1 MTDAIKYDP
10 YPYAIGSEEFPGFS
24 KLIEE
29 LGELNQV
36 IGQILARGSQ
46 LGDFHNH
53 KLATRLVEEMA
64 DTSAAILL
72 VLDENKLNNKGF
84 IARRNYKY
92 NTYRR
97 WQAQGI
103 DAWKGYEDEFLSTPE
118 GFPLGE

>member
-1 MTDAIKYDP
+1 MTDAINYDP
-10 YPYAIGSEEFPGFS
+10 YPYAIGSETFPGFS

-46 LGDFHNH
+46 LGEFHNH

-64 DTSAAILL
+64 DTAAAIML
-72 VLDENKLNNKGF
+72 VIEGNKLNPKDF
-84 IARRNYKY
+84 AIRRHNKY

-103 DAWKGYEDEFLSTPE
+103 DAWKNYEDEFISK
-118 GFPLGE
+118 PL